1 MEKLKRKPGALGLGL
16 GGLVLLLSTFLGW
29 LQISN
34 VGEGIDERIRA
45 ASTFTGQT
53 VMLVAFLAI
62 MCGLGVLA
70 SAGGGRIWFALLGL
84 VTGAAALGVT
94 LWGLFD
100 PAALAS
106 QMAGTTTVQN
116 LSIAQTGD
124 TAKSAMDAAFAA
136 GTLDASVAI
145 GLIVALAA
153 SVLIVLGA
161 LFSFKRP
168 APQVR

>member
-16 GGLVLLLSTFLGW
+16 GGLVLLLSTFLAW
-29 LQISN
+29 LKISN
-34 VGEGIDERIRA
+34 AEAGIDERIRA

-53 VMLVAFLAI
+53 VMLLGFLAI
-62 MCGLGVLA
+62 MCGFGVLA

-84 VTGAAALGVT
+84 LTGAAALAVA

-100 PAALAS
+100 PAALAA
-106 QMAGTTTVQN
+106 QMASTTTVQN

-136 GTLDASVAI
+136 GTLDASIAI
-145 GLIVALAA
+145 GLIVGLVGA
-153 SVLIVLGA
+153 VLIVLGA